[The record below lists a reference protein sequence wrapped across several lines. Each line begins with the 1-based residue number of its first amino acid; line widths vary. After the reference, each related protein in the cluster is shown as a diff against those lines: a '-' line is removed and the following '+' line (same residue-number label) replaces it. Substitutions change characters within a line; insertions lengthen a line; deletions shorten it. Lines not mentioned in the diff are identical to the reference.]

1 MIIFSRGAGRRYGSY
16 FNREHES
23 VVVCFQ
29 EDLSLFTFKGANIV
43 ACRWQFSNKWNQ
55 EIKVSIKKFLA
66 I

>member
-43 ACRWQFSNKWNQ
+43 GLS
-55 EIKVSIKKFLA
+55 LA
-66 I
+66 IFQ